1 MSSVRAFL
9 AIAIPPA
16 IQLALAQH
24 ITRLQRMT
32 GANLRW
38 VAAENIHL
46 TLKFLGE
53 VENTRLE
60 IVQNAVRQTC
70 AEQAGFE
77 FFVGGLGAFP
87 SLHRPRILWAGVQ
100 APPELARL
108 QQNLERA
115 TAQAG
120 FPAEAGAFSPHLTLG
135 RVREPIGSISLNTLR
150 AALNSTRIE
159 ALGAAPVDFIHLYR
173 SELSPDGP
181 RYSLLFK
188 APLAG

>member
-9 AIAIPPA
+9 AIVIPPT
-16 IQLALAQH
+16 IQRALAQH
-24 ITRLQRMT
+24 ITRLQRLT

-46 TLKFLGE
+46 TLKFLGK
-53 VENTRLE
+53 VETSRLE
-60 IVQNAVRQTC
+60 ILQNAVRQVC
-70 AEQAGFE
+70 AEQARFE
-77 FFVGGLGAFP
+77 ISIGGLGAFP
-87 SLHRPRILWAGVQ
+87 SLHRPRVLWVGVQ

-108 QQNLERA
+108 QQNLEQAA
-115 TAQAG
+115 TQVG

-159 ALGAAPVDFIHLYR
+159 TLGAAPVDFIHLYR
-173 SELSPDGP
+173 SELLPDGP
-181 RYSLLFK
+181 RYSLLFN